1 MQLIESGSIQDN
13 HEKYVD
19 IQREIMELN
28 RNSFENYV
36 EDHLFF
42 PIRAKKK
49 KIRAIVYVQFIINE
63 KGKAVETNVIRSV
76 DKDLDKEAIRL
87 VNSRN
92 VNTVPEETFVI
103 SPSNT
108 SVVNTSTTVE
118 QTVEIGIKSL

>member
-36 EDHLFF
+36 DDHLFF

-87 VNSRN
+87 VNSMPAWIPGIQRGKN
-92 VNTVPEETFVI
+92 VRV
-103 SPSNT
+103 
-108 SVVNTSTTVE
+108 STTV
-118 QTVEIGIKSL
+118 GIKFDLK